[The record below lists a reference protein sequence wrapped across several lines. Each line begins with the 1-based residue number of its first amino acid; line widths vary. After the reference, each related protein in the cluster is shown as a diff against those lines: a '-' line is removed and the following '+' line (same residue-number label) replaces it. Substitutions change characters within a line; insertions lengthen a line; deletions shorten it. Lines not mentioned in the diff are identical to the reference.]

1 MICMQFAASDGVN
14 VSSDTATK
22 SFSASGFLSTAH
34 VNMQES
40 PTGKKVLLV
49 NICRVLS
56 CDLLKMN

>member
-1 MICMQFAASDGVN
+1 MVCVEFPASDSVN
-14 VSSDTATK
+14 ASSDTAEK

-49 NICRVLS
+49 KIIS
-56 CDLLKMN
+56 DLPYLE